1 MWYGAFLFGLSLLL
15 PIFVNSDSLH
25 VISLLSWA
33 LERLEV
39 APLLDACVRLVVM
52 NTLRAVPIYL
62 GAMTL
67 ADVMVRKG
75 QGGRIQVGAR
85 VSGAAAGVSRV
96 WKAFGYILIPV
107 CVVPLVYLL
116 IHHIYDITY
125 DFRVPAVLS
134 ILAVVATLRISRTA
148 VTRSRWKAVV
158 IVAEL
163 LFGFQWLDVVPLLT
177 ELGFGH
183 GELSWDVKAAA
194 EVLGAGSL
202 LNTFAL
208 IIASAFIAN
217 GIVTAKFMVDYH
229 ELLRL
234 SEAER
239 IRSVEIE
246 RVRAEA
252 ALARNYREMQA
263 LVHDLRTPLTTIQ
276 GLASAM
282 ADFPDGSPLAAR
294 HAAQISLA
302 ADRMDTMIREL
313 MSGGFRRRISGQELA
328 ARLAAHLPE
337 EKTGGM
343 VRIQVAEDLPEVL
356 ANEIRLVRAIT
367 NLTDNALDA
376 GARNVVVRF
385 ERSGEDLL
393 IAVADDGPGMSRE
406 ALERCFEGGYSTKD
420 STGMGLAFVRQ
431 VVTEHCGVVSIE
443 SAEGAGTRCHVL
455 LPRAV

>member
-1 MWYGAFLFGLSLLL
+1 MWYGASLFGLSLLL
-15 PIFVNSDSLH
+15 PIFVNSNSLYL
-25 VISLLSWA
+25 VSLLTRA
-33 LERLEV
+33 LEESEV

-67 ADVMVRKG
+67 ADVMRR
-75 QGGRIQVGAR
+75 GRSGRVQAGAEVYR
-85 VSGAAAGVSRV
+85 AAAVLMRV
-96 WKAFGYILIPV
+96 WEAFGYILIPV
-107 CVVPLVYLL
+107 CVVPLVYWM
-116 IHHIYDITY
+116 IQHIYGITY
-125 DFRVPAVLS
+125 DFRMPAVLS
-134 ILAVVATLRISRTA
+134 ILAVVATLGISGTA

-158 IVAEL
+158 IVTEL
-163 LFGFQWLDVVPLLT
+163 LFGFQWLDVVPFLT
-177 ELGFGH
+177 GLGFGH

-194 EVLGAGSL
+194 EVLGAAPL

-217 GIVTAKFMVDYH
+217 GIITAKFMVDYH

-239 IRSVEIE
+239 ERSVEIE
-246 RVRAEA
+246 RVKAEA

-263 LVHDLRTPLTTIQ
+263 LMHDLRTPLTTIQ

-282 ADFPDGSPLAAR
+282 ADFPDGSPSAGR
-294 HAAQISLA
+294 HARQISIA
-302 ADRMDTMIREL
+302 ADRMDTMIKEL
-313 MSGGFRRRISGQELA
+313 MSGGFMRRLSGQEVA

-343 VRIQVAEDLPEVL
+343 VRIEAGEDLPDVL

-367 NLTDNALDA
+367 NLTDNAIDA

-385 ERSGEDLL
+385 ERSGDDLS
-393 IAVADDGPGMSRE
+393 ITVTDDGEGMSRE
-406 ALERCFEGGYSTKD
+406 ALDRCFEEGYSTKD

-431 VVTEHCGVVSIE
+431 VVTEHGGVMSIE
-443 SAEGAGTRCHVL
+443 SASGVGTKCHVL
-455 LPRAV
+455 LPGAA